1 MRPILNDSKYLE
13 IFVTLVSIIADVYI
27 NFIKQYR
34 KENA

>member
-13 IFVTLVSIIADVYI
+13 IFVTLVPIIVDVYI
-27 NFIKQYR
+27 NFIKQYC